1 MKKVLNILVGGFL
14 VVGFIGC
21 ADSATQTNENQ
32 EPEVKEIVAPSKDY
46 VALGKEIAQGTFK
59 ALSGKLKA
67 QIMEGGVDQ
76 ALPFCNANAIPI
88 TDSLSKVYDAKIERV
103 ALDYRNPKNKVI
115 GYDENVYHEY
125 TEELGNGKMVK
136 PKLHT
141 NENGQTVFYAPI
153 VLKSQCVVCHGTP
166 IDEISESTLAKI
178 NELYPEDNATGFAEG
193 DLRGLWKITF
203 NN

>member
-1 MKKVLNILVGGFL
+1 MRKILIILVGSFL
-14 VVGFIGC
+14 VSGIIGC
-21 ADSATQTNENQ
+21 ADSSTQTNDPQENVT
-32 EPEVKEIVAPSKDY
+32 EETTEPSKDY
-46 VALGKEIAQGTFK
+46 VAMGKEIAQGTFK
-59 ALSGKLKA
+59 ALSSKLKA

-76 ALPFCNANAIPI
+76 ALPFCNENAIPI
-88 TDSLSKVYDAKIERV
+88 TDSLSKLYDAKIERV

-125 TEELGNGKMVK
+125 TQELGNGKMVK

-141 NENGQTVFYAPI
+141 NENGQMVFYAPI
-153 VLKSQCVVCHGTP
+153 VLKGQCVVCHGKP
-166 IDEISESTLAKI
+166 IEEINETTLAKL